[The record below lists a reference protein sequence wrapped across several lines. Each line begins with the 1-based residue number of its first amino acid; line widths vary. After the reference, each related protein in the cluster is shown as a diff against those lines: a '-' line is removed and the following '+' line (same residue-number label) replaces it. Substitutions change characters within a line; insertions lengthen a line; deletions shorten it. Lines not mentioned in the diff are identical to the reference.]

1 MPRKR
6 NSLKHDL
13 FIAASKNIT
22 NNRTRTSY
30 KRAITRFT
38 KWAKEHNIKKQ
49 SDITEEVIQLY
60 QLDLNDDP
68 KQYSVATI
76 HTYLAPICK
85 AVDINMNRIRKDKR
99 SSDKIIRGS
108 VKSKN

>member
-38 KWAKEHNIKKQ
+38 KWAKEHNIKKNQ
-49 SDITEEVIQLY
+49 IL
-60 QLDLNDDP
+60 L
-68 KQYSVATI
+68 K
-76 HTYLAPICK
+76 K
-85 AVDINMNRIRKDKR
+85 
-99 SSDKIIRGS
+99 
-108 VKSKN
+108 